1 MYILLEGGA
10 EFGGQ
15 ISETDLC
22 AIELA
27 GGLYAPIAILPT
39 VAAPD
44 NNHERAGRK
53 GQRWFRFLSA
63 SHVDLVP
70 VTDKQRCAAARPIVL
85 LVELGE
91 C

>member
-1 MYILLEGGA
+1 MAKRCGYKQREANNKKLHQRWNL
-10 EFGGQ
+10 
-15 ISETDLC
+15 D
-22 AIELA
+22 
-27 GGLYAPIAILPT
+27 APITILPT
-39 VAAPD
+39 AAAPD
-44 NNHERAGRK
+44 NNHEWAGRN
-53 GQRWFRFLSA
+53 GQRWFRSLGA